1 MKIIKKYLLLSFLPI
16 LTLIITGLILKPNNC
31 SQCVLLILTGSFLAL
46 LYLLIL
52 NSILFLN
59 LINLKDKLKSEILIL
74 ATFFSTPIIS
84 TFFVFNIYYNA
95 NEKLNSDF
103 KILLPSLIL
112 TFILAYKF
120 SNEIIKETKSQF

>member
-52 NSILFLN
+52 NSVLFLN

-74 ATFFSTPIIS
+74 ATFFSTPLIS
-84 TFFVFNIYYNA
+84 TFFVFNIYYKA

-112 TFILAYKF
+112 TFILAFKF